1 MITTEC
7 PNVVLRIPNSSAM
20 IRNYILVALR
30 NFQRQK
36 MFALLNM
43 FGLALG
49 LACAILIFL
58 YVSDELQYDTM
69 HPHYADTYRIGT
81 TFTDPQGQV
90 NTNTTSPGYLSG
102 SLLDNRTEVL
112 DVARIDYI
120 GYPTT
125 IHHKRSDKII
135 LTEEIK
141 WAEPG
146 FDQII
151 AFQLLKGNRDKMFEN
166 HNSIVLSESGAQ
178 RIFGGADP
186 IGEILTIKHNFA
198 TNGREVDVMVTGVYL
213 DFPSNSHF
221 KSKYLININ
230 AFRGVVENFDQ
241 YMAGSNFRNI
251 SFFENYVVLKP
262 GADPRP
268 VEEELKRLAASMI
281 ENDSAVRAQGFKMSA
296 FLAPV
301 RDLHFDPDNL
311 WENDSTRG
319 DKTYLAIFSSVAFL
333 ILLIACI
340 NYMNLA
346 TARSARRAREVGLRK
361 SLGSQRVQ
369 IARQFFYE
377 SFLMTAGSL
386 VMALVLVVIFLQ
398 PFNDLAHK
406 SFTIASLADPVM
418 IAIVAAILIAMALI
432 SGSYPAIYLSSFRPA
447 EVLKG
452 QIVRG
457 AGAELFRRS
466 LVTIQYAV
474 SLVLIISTFVVI
486 RQMSF
491 MQTSK
496 LNQAGSQLLSIR
508 YGGTAPQNKFETFR
522 QAVLQNNR
530 DIELVTMGNH
540 LPRLDYFGFIG
551 TQLKFPEFEDK
562 DLNWKQ
568 LNVDFY
574 FPRTY
579 ELEFV
584 AGRDF
589 EVGNPADS
597 ASVIINEAAVKA
609 LHQPVE
615 KVIGSTVN
623 ERYYNPALG
632 GPDIRSMKVIGIV
645 KDFPYESMHRAID
658 PLMLN
663 THIHFVDRIAY
674 VKLPA
679 GNFQQNIAAIEKTWK
694 EIFPGVGFDYWFVSD
709 EFTRMY
715 LTENRVASL
724 AKSFAVLAILIT
736 VLGVFGLASYTAE
749 QKTKEVG
756 IRKVM
761 GANIGQVI
769 GLFLWSFLKIFLVAS
784 ILALPLAYFLA
795 DNWLEG
801 FVYRSDISLK
811 IFVSSLLGLLV
822 ITLLTVSY
830 ETWKAARVNPVSSLR
845 SE

>member
-1 MITTEC
+1 
-7 PNVVLRIPNSSAM
+7 M
-20 IRNYILVALR
+20 IRNYILIALR

-36 MFALLNM
+36 MFAVLNM

-49 LACAILIFL
+49 LASAILIFL

-69 HPHYADTYRIGT
+69 HPHYTNTYRIGT
-81 TFTDPQGQV
+81 TFTNPQGET
-90 NTNTTSPGYLSG
+90 NANTTSPGFLSG
-102 SLLDNRTEVL
+102 SLRSSRTEVL

-125 IHHKRSDKII
+125 VHHKKSDKII

-146 FDQII
+146 FDRII
-151 AFQLLKGNRDKMFEN
+151 AFDLLKGNREKMFDN
-166 HNSIVLSESGAQ
+166 HHSILLSESGAQ
-178 RIFGGADP
+178 KIFGSADP
-186 IGEILTIKHNFA
+186 LGEILTIKHNFA
-198 TNGREVDVMVTGVYL
+198 TNGKEVDVMVTGVYK

-241 YMAGSNFRNI
+241 YLEGSNFQNI

-262 GADPRP
+262 GSDVKPI
-268 VEEELKRLAASMI
+268 EDELKRLAASMI
-281 ENDSAVRAQGFKMSA
+281 ENDSAVRTQGFKMSA
-296 FLAPV
+296 FLTPV
-301 RDLHFDPDNL
+301 SELHFDPDNL
-311 WENDSTRG
+311 WENDGTRG
-319 DKTYLAIFSSVAFL
+319 DKAYLAIFSSVAFL

-346 TARSARRAREVGLRK
+346 TARSTRRAREVGLRK
-361 SLGSQRVQ
+361 SLGSQRSQ
-369 IARQFFYE
+369 IAGQFFYE

-386 VMALVLVVIFLQ
+386 IMALILVVIFLQ

-406 SFTIASLADPVM
+406 TFTIGSLMNPVM
-418 IAIVAAILIAMALI
+418 IAIVAGVMIAMALI
-432 SGSYPAIYLSSFRPA
+432 SGSYPAIYLSSFRPV

-452 QIVRG
+452 QVVRG
-457 AGAELFRRS
+457 VGAELFRRS

-508 YGGTAPQNKFETFR
+508 YGGTAPQQKFEAFR
-522 QAVLQNNR
+522 QAVLQNK

-551 TQLKFPEFEDK
+551 TQVKFPEFEDK

-568 LNVDFY
+568 LNVDYY
-574 FPRTY
+574 FPKTY
-579 ELEFV
+579 SLEFV

-589 EVGNPADS
+589 EPGNPADTM
-597 ASVIINEAAVKA
+597 SVILNEAAVKA
-609 LHQPVE
+609 LNQPIE
-615 KVIGSTVN
+615 KVIGSTVS
-623 ERYYNPALG
+623 ERYFSPAVR
-632 GPDIRSMKVIGIV
+632 GPDFRSMKVIGIV
-645 KDFPYESMHRAID
+645 KDFPYESMHRAIE

-663 THIHFVDRIAY
+663 PHIHFIDRIAY

-679 GNFQQNIAAIEKTWK
+679 GNFQENIAAIEKNWK

-709 EFTRMY
+709 EFGRMY
-715 LTENRVASL
+715 LSENRVASL

-756 IRKVM
+756 IRKVL
-761 GANIGQVI
+761 GANVGQVI
-769 GLFLWSFLKIFLVAS
+769 GMFVWLFLKIFIVAS
-784 ILALPLAYFLA
+784 ALALPLAYYLA

-801 FVYRSDISLK
+801 FVYRSEISLRMFM
-811 IFVSSLLGLLV
+811 ISLVSLLVL
-822 ITLLTVSY
+822 TLITVSY
-830 ETWKAARVNPVSSLR
+830 ETWKAARVNPVNSLR

>member
-1 MITTEC
+1 
-7 PNVVLRIPNSSAM
+7 M
-20 IRNYILVALR
+20 IRNYILIALR

-49 LACAILIFL
+49 LASAILIFL
-58 YVSDELQYDTM
+58 YISDELRYDTM
-69 HPHYADTYRIGT
+69 HPHASNTYRIGT
-81 TFTDPQGQV
+81 TFTNPQGQT
-90 NTNTTSPGYLSG
+90 NTNTFAPGYILRA
-102 SLLDNRTEVL
+102 LRDTRPEVL
-112 DVARIDYI
+112 DIARVDYI

-125 IHHKRSDKII
+125 VHHKKADKII

-146 FDQII
+146 FDRII
-151 AFQLLKGNRDKMFEN
+151 AFELVKGNREKMFEN
-166 HNSIVLSESGAQ
+166 HKSIVLSESGAQ
-178 RIFGGADP
+178 RIFGSADP
-186 IGEILTIKHNFA
+186 LGEILTIKHNFA
-198 TNGREVDVMVTGVYL
+198 TNGQEVDVMVTGVYK
-213 DFPSNSHF
+213 DFASNSHF
-221 KSKYLININ
+221 KAKYLININ
-230 AFRGVVENFDQ
+230 AFRGVVQNFDQ
-241 YMAGSNFRNI
+241 YLEGTNFQNT
-251 SFFENYVVLKP
+251 SFFEAYVVVKP
-262 GADPRP
+262 GTDIKPL
-268 VEEELKRLAASMI
+268 EEDLKKYSAAMV

-296 FLAPV
+296 FMTPMK
-301 RDLHFDPDNL
+301 DLHFDPENL

-361 SLGSQRVQ
+361 SLGSQRTQ

-386 VMALVLVVIFLQ
+386 VMALILVIIFLQ

-406 SFTIASLADPVM
+406 SFTLASLLNPVM
-418 IAIVAAILIAMALI
+418 IAIVAGVMIVMALI

-452 QIVRG
+452 QVVRG
-457 AGAELFRRS
+457 LGAELFRKS

-508 YGGTAPQNKFETFR
+508 YGGTAPQGKFEAFR
-522 QAVLQNNR
+522 QAVLQNK
-530 DIELVTMGNH
+530 DIELVTMANH

-551 TQLKFPEFEDK
+551 AQVKFPEFEDK

-568 LNVDFY
+568 LNVDYY
-574 FPRTY
+574 FPKTY
-579 ELEFV
+579 SLEFI

-589 EVGNPADS
+589 EIGNPADTS
-597 ASVIINEAAVKA
+597 TVILNEAAVKA
-609 LHQPVE
+609 LNQPIE
-615 KVIGSTVN
+615 KIIGSTVS
-623 ERYYNPALG
+623 ERYFNPALRAQ
-632 GPDIRSMKVIGIV
+632 DYRSMKVIGIV

-663 THIHFVDRIAY
+663 PHIHFIDRIAY

-679 GNFQQNIAAIEKTWK
+679 GNFQENIAAIEKNWK

-709 EFTRMY
+709 EFNRMY
-715 LTENRVASL
+715 LSENRVASL
-724 AKSFAVLAILIT
+724 AKAFAVLAILIT

-756 IRKVM
+756 IRKVL
-761 GANIGQVI
+761 GANVGQVVAM
-769 GLFLWSFLKIFLVAS
+769 FVWTFLKIFIVAS
-784 ILALPLAYFLA
+784 VIALPLAYFLA

-801 FVYRSDISLK
+801 FVYRSEISMQMFMISL
-811 IFVSSLLGLLV
+811 IGLLL
-822 ITLLTVSY
+822 ITLITVSY
-830 ETWKAARVNPVSSLR
+830 ETWKAARTNPVHSLR